1 MKKILT
7 TVCCLCMAYT
17 GYMITDYASASP
29 SVQQN
34 ALHAAT
40 IPSWN
45 YVGQLP
51 RDLRLDMAK
60 ELKKDTVVIHDT
72 VTVNNT
78 VYVRVPV
85 PEHITDTVYIPVDS
99 LHSAEVASVKNKSPG
114 NSEFEENAK
123 RSIVLIVDGTAVYS
137 SGEAVNSEVSDEP

>member
-1 MKKILT
+1 
-7 TVCCLCMAYT
+7 MAYT

-51 RDLRLDMAK
+51 RDLQLDMAK

-99 LHSAEVASVKNKSPG
+99 LHGAEVASVKNKSPG